1 MIFDATEKHQSQIPA
16 LHLLVAMGFA
26 PLSPEEALRL
36 RGGRLRNVT
45 LDDVLADQLL
55 KLNRFTHRG
64 RAYPFDLEDAHE
76 AMRRLK
82 PTPDRLK
89 GLRGTNQDVY
99 DTLVLGTTITKT
111 IDGDSKSYSFRYI
124 DWEHPDNNAYHVTA
138 EMTVERAGSTKTRRC
153 DIVAFVN
160 GIPFIVIENKRPTE
174 RLKKADSQLIGYQ
187 REDEIP
193 HLFHFAQIL
202 LSMNRREARYATVG
216 TQSRFWQTWQEEET
230 TVETSRSLDPAGPR
244 DAEARAGMQDTDT
257 QTSEARAGMQDTDT
271 HAGTRETEAQTSET
285 LASDVEFDP
294 EDQAEYPTGGPLRD
308 LVDRPLAVAEAE
320 AVYSGNL
327 ASARSHYEAAITGEG
342 RQVTK
347 QDGQRRQVT
356 EQDVA
361 LYALCRRERLLDL
374 VRRFTVFDGGVRK
387 IARHQQYFAVRRAVE
402 RVGQFD
408 MQGVRRGGVIW
419 HTPGT
424 GKSLTMVMLGKAL
437 ALEATISNPR
447 IVIVTD
453 RDDLDRQIKDTFK
466 SCEREPVRAT
476 SGNHLI
482 SLIQDRTPL
491 ITTIINKFDT
501 ASRVGQAIDEDPN
514 VFVLVDE
521 SHRTQTGSHG
531 GFGQLAGKMR
541 RILGKACYLGFTG
554 TPLLQREKNTLATF
568 GGLIHRYAIDQAVR
582 DEAVVSLLYE
592 GRIVE
597 QQINP
602 ETIDSWFDKLSEGL
616 SEHQRADL
624 KAKYSRLNALARTE
638 QAIHARAFDVSE
650 HYRQHWQ
657 GSGFK
662 AQLVAPSKAAAC
674 RYKEL
679 LDEIGH
685 VTSEIVISPP
695 DDHEGNEEVE
705 EVEEVDRDPGSAV
718 RAFWARMMD
727 RYGTESEYNRQII
740 DAFKHSEHP
749 EILIVVSKL
758 LTGFDAPRNTV
769 LYLCRSLRE
778 HNLLQAIMR
787 VNRLYEEE
795 AGTGREG
802 VTKKHGFIID
812 YEGLLGELDGAL
824 TAYGAL
830 EGFESSDLA
839 GTLEHVKEEI
849 HRLRHLHERLR
860 DVFKSI
866 RNKKDMEA
874 FEQFL
879 ADEARRQEFYEKLR
893 EFGRCLRISLS
904 SDKIHAVYD
913 DAKID
918 GMKRDWLM
926 FSELR
931 RSVRLRYQ
939 ETIDVREFEP
949 KIRKLLD
956 DHVVAMPAETVVE
969 PVNINDPDALKAIAE
984 ESKVTEASRAD
995 RIASATRRTVTE
1007 KMEEDPTFYR
1017 RFSELLEETISNYRA
1032 KRISERAY
1040 LQQVL
1045 DLAGKV
1051 SRKEDRGQKMPEP
1064 VRGNDDGEAFYGVLA
1079 ESLAGVSGQVDG
1091 GGATGG
1097 AAEADGGAEIEAG
1110 TASKAASQAD
1120 GAEGAL
1126 SEVEAGKKAGESES
1140 ANVALNEVEI
1150 ANAALDIIEIIRQHH
1165 IVDVW
1170 SNEIAQNEMRNAI
1183 DDYYYDVLRE
1193 QKGLNLTDAQLNDL
1207 ENRIMNLAKARFP
1220 D

>member
-1 MIFDATEKHQSQIPA
+1 MIFDATEKYQSQIPA
-16 LHLLVAMGFA
+16 LHILVAMGFT

-36 RGGRLRNVT
+36 RGSRLRNVT

-64 RAYPFDLEDAHE
+64 REYPFNLEDAHE

-111 IDGDSKSYSFRYI
+111 IDGDSKSYSFRYV
-124 DWEHPDNNAYHVTA
+124 DWENPDNNTYHVTA
-138 EMTVERAGSTKTRRC
+138 EMTVERAGSSRTRRC

-160 GIPFIVIENKRPTE
+160 GVPFIVIENKRPTE
-174 RLKKADSQLIGYQ
+174 RQKKADSQLIGYQ

-216 TQSRFWQTWQEEET
+216 TQSRFWQTWREEET
-230 TVETSRSLDPAGPR
+230 TVEGSHATP
-244 DAEARAGMQDTDT
+244 QDESVDT
-257 QTSEARAGMQDTDT
+257 
-271 HAGTRETEAQTSET
+271 ET
-285 LASDVEFDP
+285 LPSDVEFDP
-294 EDQAEYPTGGPLRD
+294 DEQAEYPARDPLSD

-327 ASARSHYEAAITGEG
+327 ASARSHYEAAIAGEE
-342 RQVTK
+342 RQVS
-347 QDGQRRQVT
+347 
-356 EQDVA
+356 EQDKA

-374 VRRFTVFDGGVRK
+374 VRRFTVFDGGERK
-387 IARHQQYFAVRRAVE
+387 IARHQQYFAVRRAME
-402 RVGQFD
+402 RVRQFD
-408 MQGVRRGGVIW
+408 LQGVRKGGVIW

-437 ALEATISNPR
+437 ALEETISNPR

-466 SCEREPVRAT
+466 SCEMEPVRAT
-476 SGNHLI
+476 TGTHLI
-482 SLIQDRTPL
+482 SLIKNKTPL
-491 ITTIINKFDT
+491 VTTIINKFDT
-501 ASRVGQAIDEDPN
+501 ASRVGQEIDKDPN

-521 SHRTQTGSHG
+521 SHRTQTGPHG

-554 TPLLQREKNTLATF
+554 TPLLQREKNTLTTF
-568 GGLIHRYAIDQAVR
+568 GGLIHRYAIDQAVQ

-616 SEHQRADL
+616 SEQQRADL
-624 KAKYSRLNALARTE
+624 KQKYSRLNALARTE
-638 QAIHARAFDVSE
+638 QAIHARAFDISE

-657 GSGFK
+657 GGGFK

-674 RYKEL
+674 RYKEI

-695 DDHEGNEEVE
+695 DDHEGNEEVDNDSRS
-705 EVEEVDRDPGSAV
+705 VV
-718 RAFWARMMD
+718 RAFWERMMD
-727 RYGTESEYNRQII
+727 RYGAEGEYNRQII

-758 LTGFDAPRNTV
+758 LTGFDAPLNTV
-769 LYLCRSLRE
+769 LYLCRTIRE

-787 VNRLYEEE
+787 VNRLFEEDGIE
-795 AGTGREG
+795 KE
-802 VTKKHGFIID
+802 HGYIID

-824 TAYGAL
+824 NAYSAL
-830 EGFESSDLA
+830 EGFESSDLT
-839 GTLEHVKEEI
+839 GTLENVKEEI
-849 HRLRHLHERLR
+849 RRLQHLHERLR

-866 RNKKDMEA
+866 RNKKDMEEY
-874 FEQFL
+874 EQFL
-879 ADEARRQEFYEKLR
+879 ADEAMRQDFYERLR
-893 EFGRCLRISLS
+893 VFGRCLRVSLS
-904 SDKIHAVYD
+904 FEKIHTVYD

-918 GMKRDWLM
+918 GMKRDWLT
-926 FSELR
+926 FSDLR

-969 PVNINDPDALKAIAE
+969 RVNINDPDALKAIAD
-984 ESKVTEASRAD
+984 ESGVTEASRAD

-1017 RFSELLEETISNYRA
+1017 RFSELLEETISSYRER
-1032 KRISERAY
+1032 RISERAY

-1051 SRKEDRGQKMPEP
+1051 SRKEDRGQEMPEP
-1064 VRGNDDGEAFYGVLA
+1064 VRGNDDGEAFYGVLG
-1079 ESLAGVSGQVDG
+1079 ESLAEANGQ
-1091 GGATGG
+1091 
-1097 AAEADGGAEIEAG
+1097 
-1110 TASKAASQAD
+1110 
-1120 GAEGAL
+1120 
-1126 SEVEAGKKAGESES
+1126 
-1140 ANVALNEVEI
+1140 ANAKTLDKVEI
-1150 ANAALDIIEIIRQHH
+1150 ANAALDIIEIIRKHH

-1193 QKGLNLTDAQLNDL
+1193 QKGLILTDAQLNEL
-1207 ENRIMNLAKARFP
+1207 ENKVMNLARARFP